1 MNERGAPAFR
11 GKETISLPWLNGC
24 ISVRSD
30 GVTALLFLLCVQ
42 LLLYISSMQCVCVE
56 LCMTDETGT
65 EGGVSVCAKVRSAYR
80 CERVWLDQSS
90 RWT

>member
-11 GKETISLPWLNGC
+11 GKETISLPWLNGY

-56 LCMTDETGT
+56 LCVTDETGT
-65 EGGVSVCAKVRSAYR
+65 EGGVRAKVSSAYR
-80 CERVWLDQSS
+80 GERVWLDQSS